1 MMQPTFHRRQRL
13 SGFSMIELITVMIV
27 IGILGVTVLPRFS
40 QVLVYYEAGYRDKV
54 KATLEYARKSAVAQR
69 RYSCVSRVGNDLL
82 LTIDQGIPEAYVG
95 GCPATALWLP
105 ADDSDCN
112 PPALVP
118 DRICARPGVTLA
130 GPVTIVFSP
139 LGAPSAA
146 AVYTVT
152 GGAVQTITVEAETGH
167 VH

>member
-1 MMQPTFHRRQRL
+1 MMQSTFRRRQRL

-27 IGILGVTVLPRFS
+27 IGILGVTVMPRFA
-40 QVLVYYEAGYRDKV
+40 QVLVFYEAGYRDKV

-69 RYSCVSRVGNDLL
+69 RYSCVSIAGNDLSV
-82 LTIDQGIPEAYVG
+82 TIDQGVPEAYLG
-95 GCPATALWLP
+95 GCPATALALP
-105 ADDSDCN
+105 ADDGDCN
-112 PPALVP
+112 PLVTN
-118 DRICARPGVTLA
+118 RVCARPGVTLA
-130 GPVTIVFSP
+130 GPATLTFSP

>member
-1 MMQPTFHRRQRL
+1 MIQPTLCLRQRL

-27 IGILGVTVLPRFS
+27 IGILGATLMPRFS

-82 LTIDQGIPEAYVG
+82 VTIDQGIPEAYVVG
-95 GCPATALWLP
+95 TCPATALALP

-112 PPALVP
+112 PAAAN
-118 DRICARPGVTLA
+118 RICARAGVILG
-130 GPVTIVFSP
+130 GPAAIVFSP

-146 AVYTVT
+146 GIYTVT
-152 GGAVQTITVEAETGH
+152 GDAVQTITVEAETGH

>member
-1 MMQPTFHRRQRL
+1 M
-13 SGFSMIELITVMIV
+13 
-27 IGILGVTVLPRFS
+27 
-40 QVLVYYEAGYRDKV
+40 
-54 KATLEYARKSAVAQR
+54 AQR
-69 RYSCVSRVGNDLL
+69 RYSCVSLVGNDLL

-95 GCPATALWLP
+95 GCPATALALP

-112 PPALVP
+112 PLVTN
-118 DRICARPGVTLA
+118 RICARPGVTLA

-146 AVYTVT
+146 GVYTVT
-152 GGAVQTITVEAETGH
+152 GDAVQTITVEAETGH